1 MGCCGSANREVIL
14 KIEGMTCG
22 HCRMSVEKALQSL
35 VGVEK
40 VQVDLEAQEAAVTY
54 NPTMVTVD
62 DLKRAVAQVGYEVK
76 ATL

>member
-1 MGCCGSANREVIL
+1 MGCCGSVNREVTF

-22 HCRMSVEKALQSL
+22 HCQRSVEKALQSL
-35 VGVEK
+35 AGVER

-54 NPTMVTVD
+54 NPTMVTVE
-62 DLKRAVAQVGYEVK
+62 DLKKAVAEAGYKVK